1 MNLEDYRNSDNY
13 KQSLK
18 QFNILVL
25 SHPKST
31 GAILFLRL
39 EDIEKYIKSKENDWI
54 HKRIDPDL
62 FQVDIADI
70 QDKELFKVFQENFAE
85 HLI

>member
-1 MNLEDYRNSDNY
+1 MTLEKYRNSNDY
-13 KQSLK
+13 IESLK
-18 QFNILVL
+18 KFNILVL
-25 SHPKST
+25 SHPKSS
-31 GAILFLRL
+31 GCALFLNL
-39 EDIEKYIKSKENDWI
+39 EDIKKYIKSRESDWL